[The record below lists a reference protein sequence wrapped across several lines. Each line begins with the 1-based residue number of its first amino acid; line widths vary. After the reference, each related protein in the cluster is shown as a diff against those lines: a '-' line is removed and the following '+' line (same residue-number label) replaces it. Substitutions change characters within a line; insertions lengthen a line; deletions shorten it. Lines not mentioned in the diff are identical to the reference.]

1 MPEAEKDS
9 ERQKWGNLKLLK
21 IGKSSAAKME
31 RPGDWSGQNGEPWR
45 HRDSSGQNGEPWR
58 HRDSSGQYGE
68 IWRGQNEELGTW
80 NNQNNETH
88 GAESAKGAG
97 SPTLL
102 KSETLRCCMPYSN
115 KG

>member
-45 HRDSSGQNGEPWR
+45 HRDT
-58 HRDSSGQYGE
+58 SGQYGE

>member
-31 RPGDWSGQNGEPWR
+31 RPGDW
-45 HRDSSGQNGEPWR
+45 SGQNGEPWR